1 MTLFDLFIPN
11 LVLKPWKF
19 ELMTQRGLDKEPTAD
34 SLYQGRIILA
44 CTMYAHSMLRN
55 FVLLFRIALM

>member
-1 MTLFDLFIPN
+1 MTLSDLFIPN

-19 ELMTQRGLDKEPTAD
+19 GLMTQRGLDKQR
-34 SLYQGRIILA
+34 LYQDWIILA

-55 FVLLFRIALM
+55 FVLLFRIALR